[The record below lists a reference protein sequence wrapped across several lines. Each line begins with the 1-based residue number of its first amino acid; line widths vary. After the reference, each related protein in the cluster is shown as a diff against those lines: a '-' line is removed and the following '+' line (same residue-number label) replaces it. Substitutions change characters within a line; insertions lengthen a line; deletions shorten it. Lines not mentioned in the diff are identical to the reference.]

1 VNSGGIESVRKFS
14 KRHVG
19 AAISGVAI
27 AAGALS
33 LAYGQV
39 DPFAAAAPPPKAQ
52 PKAGA
57 PAPAPGSPA
66 AVLAPPAYSSAA
78 SGRTGFLG
86 VEQAVGGSYSAAQTR
101 GTVSMLTLRTLPK
114 SVPPLTVPLKA
125 SNGRFLK
132 AKPRIA
138 IPTYTLAIIE
148 KGSVRASG
156 MGQGS
161 DIQQRATSIS
171 TVLIG
176 VTDEMA
182 AALVEEAK
190 ADLVKQLTAAGIDV
204 VPQAELA
211 ANKDMSR
218 LRPVGG
224 KAKGINDWEV
234 YGPAS
239 APLYAGHPLASG
251 LAGPGA
257 AIALTDVAYGLNAVI
272 LEPYMAID
280 YEQIG
285 GSGNRTYSG
294 SASASA
300 EVHFRIANG
309 GAIFRYGP
317 SYGKGSGPGGTL
329 QTDGAGTDELF
340 GVMFEISDKSD
351 DPAINNT
358 FARLGLGSMYR
369 QSKYYGVEISPERY
383 QALVRAAYQGLN
395 AAIVSE
401 IQKAKA

>member
-1 VNSGGIESVRKFS
+1 MRRFS

-33 LAYGQV
+33 LAHGQV

-57 PAPAPGSPA
+57 QAPAAGSPA
-66 AVLAPPAYSSAA
+66 AVMAPPAYSATA
-78 SGRTGFLG
+78 SGRTGFLA
-86 VEQAVGGSYSAAQTR
+86 VEQAVGGSYSAAQTK
-101 GTVSMLTLRTLPK
+101 GAVSMATLRSLPK
-114 SVPPLTVPLKA
+114 TVPPLAVTLKA

-138 IPTYTLAIIE
+138 IPTYSLAIIE

-161 DIQQRATSIS
+161 EIQQRATSIS

-182 AALVEEAK
+182 AALAEEAQ
-190 ADLVKQLTAAGIDV
+190 ADLVKRLTAAGIDV
-204 VPQAELA
+204 VPQAELV
-211 ANKDMSR
+211 ANKDMGR
-218 LRPVGG
+218 LRALGP
-224 KAKGINDWEV
+224 KAKGAGDMDV
-234 YGPAS
+234 YGAAS
-239 APLYAGHPLASG
+239 APLYAGHPLTGSPMQA
-251 LAGPGA
+251 PGA
-257 AIALTDVAYGLNAVI
+257 NIALTDVAYGLNAVI
-272 LEPYMAID
+272 LQPFMAID
-280 YEQIG
+280 YERIG

-300 EVHFRIANG
+300 ELRFRISSG
-309 GAIFRYGP
+309 GANFLYGP

-340 GVMFEISDKSD
+340 GVMFEINDKSD

-401 IQKAKA
+401 IQKARA